1 LNQTAAATTGGK
13 IAVQYN
19 DVAGTNTVSIVDGT
33 YTVDTQAKSNW
44 VVSQTGITGTPTYSM
59 AINGQNI
66 YTAANG
72 NSRIT
77 LASAP
82 AFGTHQ
88 TGTSYVNAQRTVLP
102 LANLADTYYLGIA
115 ASDIPFISVAN
126 GNWNACSTWNKGTVP
141 TCTDV
146 VQIAAGTTV
155 TVNSA
160 GNTSKNV
167 TINAGGTLVNASGD
181 LTVGCT

>member
-1 LNQTAAATTGGK
+1 
-13 IAVQYN
+13 
-19 DVAGTNTVSIVDGT
+19 
-33 YTVDTQAKSNW
+33 
-44 VVSQTGITGTPTYSM
+44 M

-126 GNWNACSTWNKGTVP
+126 GNWNASQLGIKELFLL
-141 TCTDV
+141 
-146 VQIAAGTTV
+146 VQMWYKLLQV
-155 TVNSA
+155 
-160 GNTSKNV
+160 
-167 TINAGGTLVNASGD
+167 LQ
-181 LTVGCT
+181 